1 MLAPLLTTGL
11 ILPPPMSELRPP
23 NKDEEEVAED
33 DRLVVEVDTHN
44 LMQMKDIRFL
54 HFTYLLNN
62 YYLR

>member
-1 MLAPLLTTGL
+1 MLAPLLMTGL

-44 LMQMKDIRFL
+44 LMQMKD
-54 HFTYLLNN
+54 N
-62 YYLR
+62 

>member
-1 MLAPLLTTGL
+1 
-11 ILPPPMSELRPP
+11 MSELRPP

-44 LMQMKDIRFL
+44 LMQMKDNWFL
-54 HFTYLLNN
+54 HFSNLLDT